1 MHAKQSGSLGELK
14 VAADLIAR
22 GYAVFTELG
31 DLSRVDLIALVD
43 SQPVKVQVK
52 ARTSK
57 HGSVEISKRK
67 SGPNYRFT
75 YQEGEVDVFAI
86 YVIDKDLCLYVNA
99 TDFLKGSTLSI
110 RVEPARNGQQK
121 KVNPWQQYTDFKRAL
136 RGHTQP
142 TLSEK
147 AEGEEMVQTTTPEG
161 GQ

>member
-1 MHAKQSGSLGELK
+1 VHTKQSGSLGELK

-31 DLSRVDLIALVD
+31 DLSKVDLIVLVGN
-43 SQPVKVQVK
+43 QPVKLQVK

-57 HGSVEISKRK
+57 HGRVEVSKRK
-67 SGPNYRFT
+67 SGPNYQFV

-99 TDFLKGSTLSI
+99 SDFLMGTTFSI
-110 RVEPARNGQQK
+110 RVDPAKNGQQK
-121 KVNPWQQYTDFKRAL
+121 KVHPWQAYTDFKRAL

-142 TLSEK
+142 TLLPTRRD
-147 AEGEEMVQTTTPEG
+147 G
-161 GQ
+161 